1 MHSAAASSN
10 STSPSTDSGGGG
22 GNGGGG
28 GAKRSISEIDVPGTQ
43 SSPTE
48 TKSNKRQRVGSSNAT
63 IPTTLPMQPHEEL
76 LQELKGKYSIATSS
90 VIASSKINKKVTQVL
105 SHLGHVDLFSQSSVP
120 GVMMVHA
127 RANDANKMVTVME
140 IAKRQMNQAGQ
151 PWYQYN
157 RVYEVADGRGS
168 RANNPTGRAA
178 DQTVIENTVLE
189 GGDADE
195 EDEEDAF
202 EPVETAF
209 ERAIREKP
217 AEESKTTY
225 MSIFLS
231 RVPMPEL
238 QSKAYI
244 TLQTNGAEIGRPARK

>member
-1 MHSAAASSN
+1 MHSAAASS
-10 STSPSTDSGGGG
+10 SSASPSTTGS
-22 GNGGGG
+22 G
-28 GAKRSISEIDVPGTQ
+28 GAKRPVSDIDVPGTE

-48 TKSNKRQRVGSSNAT
+48 TNPNKRQRVGPSNAT
-63 IPTTLPMQPHEEL
+63 IPTTLPMQPHGEL
-76 LQELKGKYSIATSS
+76 LQELKGKYSIATTS

-168 RANNPTGRAA
+168 RANAIGRGA
-178 DQTVIENTVLE
+178 DLTVIENTVLE

-195 EDEEDAF
+195 DDEEDAF
-202 EPVETAF
+202 EPVENTF

-238 QSKAYI
+238 QSKSYI
-244 TLQTNGAEIGRPARK
+244 TLQTNGDEIGRPPRS

>member
-1 MHSAAASSN
+1 MHSAAAPSN
-10 STSPSTDSGGGG
+10 STSPATT
-22 GNGGGG
+22 GGG
-28 GAKRSISEIDVPGTQ
+28 GASGAKRSVSQVDGPGTE
-43 SSPTE
+43 SSPIE
-48 TKSNKRQRVGSSNAT
+48 TNPNKRQRVGSLNAT

-76 LQELKGKYSIATSS
+76 LQELKGKYSIATTS

-140 IAKRQMNQAGQ
+140 IAKRQMNEAGQ

-157 RVYEVADGRGS
+157 RVYEVADGRG
-168 RANNPTGRAA
+168 AKANPTGRGP
-178 DQTVIENTVLE
+178 DQAVIKNTVLE
-189 GGDADE
+189 GGDEDE

-202 EPVETAF
+202 EPLETAF

-244 TLQTNGAEIGRPARK
+244 TLQTNGTEISRPTRP

>member
-1 MHSAAASSN
+1 MHSAAAPSN
-10 STSPSTDSGGGG
+10 STSPTTTGGGG
-22 GNGGGG
+22 GS
-28 GAKRSISEIDVPGTQ
+28 GAKRSVSQIDVPGTEP
-43 SSPTE
+43 SPTE
-48 TKSNKRQRVGSSNAT
+48 TNPNKRQRVGSSNAT

-76 LQELKGKYSIATSS
+76 LQELKGKYSIATTS

-140 IAKRQMNQAGQ
+140 IAKRQMNEAGQ

-157 RVYEVADGRGS
+157 RVYEVADGRG
-168 RANNPTGRAA
+168 AKTNPTGRGA
-178 DQTVIENTVLE
+178 DQTVVENTVLE
-189 GGDADE
+189 GGDEDE

-244 TLQTNGAEIGRPARK
+244 TLQTNGTEISRPPRP

>member
-1 MHSAAASSN
+1 
-10 STSPSTDSGGGG
+10 
-22 GNGGGG
+22 
-28 GAKRSISEIDVPGTQ
+28 
-43 SSPTE
+43 
-48 TKSNKRQRVGSSNAT
+48 
-63 IPTTLPMQPHEEL
+63 MQPHEEL
-76 LQELKGKYSIATSS
+76 LQELKGKYSIATTT

-105 SHLGHVDLFSQSSVP
+105 SHLGRVDLFSQSSVP

-140 IAKRQMNQAGQ
+140 IAKRHMNQAGH

-157 RVYEVADGRGS
+157 RVYEVADGRDS
-168 RANNPTGRAA
+168 RASPNGRGA

-189 GGDADE
+189 GEAVDE
-195 EDEEDAF
+195 DDEEDAF

-209 ERAIREKP
+209 ERAVREKP

-238 QSKAYI
+238 ESKAYI
-244 TLQTNGAEIGRPARK
+244 TLQTNGAEIGRAARPPTKGGQT

>member
-1 MHSAAASSN
+1 MHSAAASS
-10 STSPSTDSGGGG
+10 SSASPSTAGA
-22 GNGGGG
+22 G
-28 GAKRSISEIDVPGTQ
+28 GAKRPVSDIDVPGTE
-43 SSPTE
+43 SSL
-48 TKSNKRQRVGSSNAT
+48 TKTNSNKRQRVGRSNAT
-63 IPTTLPMQPHEEL
+63 IPNTLPMQPHQEL
-76 LQELKGKYSIATSS
+76 LQELTGKYSIATTS

-127 RANDANKMVTVME
+127 RANDANKMVTAME

-168 RANNPTGRAA
+168 RANTAGQGAA
-178 DQTVIENTVLE
+178 QTIIENTVLE
-189 GGDADE
+189 GVDADDDDE
-195 EDEEDAF
+195 EEEDAF
-202 EPVETAF
+202 EPVENTF

-244 TLQTNGAEIGRPARK
+244 TLQTNGDEIGRPPRS

>member
-1 MHSAAASSN
+1 
-10 STSPSTDSGGGG
+10 
-22 GNGGGG
+22 
-28 GAKRSISEIDVPGTQ
+28 
-43 SSPTE
+43 
-48 TKSNKRQRVGSSNAT
+48 
-63 IPTTLPMQPHEEL
+63 
-76 LQELKGKYSIATSS
+76 
-90 VIASSKINKKVTQVL
+90 
-105 SHLGHVDLFSQSSVP
+105 
-120 GVMMVHA
+120 MVHA

-168 RANNPTGRAA
+168 RENVPTGRKA

-195 EDEEDAF
+195 DDEDDEDDAF

-209 ERAIREKP
+209 ERAVLDKP

>member
-1 MHSAAASSN
+1 
-10 STSPSTDSGGGG
+10 
-22 GNGGGG
+22 
-28 GAKRSISEIDVPGTQ
+28 
-43 SSPTE
+43 
-48 TKSNKRQRVGSSNAT
+48 
-63 IPTTLPMQPHEEL
+63 MQPHEEL
-76 LQELKGKYSIATSS
+76 LQELKGKYSIATTS
-90 VIASSKINKKVTQVL
+90 VLASSKINKKVTQVL

-140 IAKRQMNQAGQ
+140 IAKRQMNQAGH

-168 RANNPTGRAA
+168 RANPTGRAA
-178 DQTVIENTVLE
+178 DQTVVENTVLV
-189 GGDADE
+189 GDGADE
-195 EDEEDAF
+195 DDEEDAF

-238 QSKAYI
+238 ESKTYI
-244 TLQTNGAEIGRPARK
+244 TLQTNGAEIGRPPRR

>member
-10 STSPSTDSGGGG
+10 STAPSTGGGSGGG
-22 GNGGGG
+22 
-28 GAKRSISEIDVPGTQ
+28 KRPVSDIDVPGTE
-43 SSPTE
+43 SPPTQA
-48 TKSNKRQRVGSSNAT
+48 KPNKRQRVGYSTA
-63 IPTTLPMQPHEEL
+63 IMPTTLPMQPHEEI
-76 LQELKGKYSIATSS
+76 LQELKGKYSIATTS
-90 VIASSKINKKVTQVL
+90 VIASTKINKKVTQVL

-168 RANNPTGRAA
+168 RANAAGRGA

-195 EDEEDAF
+195 DDDDDAF
-202 EPVETAF
+202 EPVETTF

-244 TLQTNGAEIGRPARK
+244 TLQTNGDEIGRPLRS

>member
-10 STSPSTDSGGGG
+10 STAPGGGG
-22 GNGGGG
+22 GSAGT
-28 GAKRSISEIDVPGTQ
+28 KRPISDIDVPGTK
-43 SSPTE
+43 SSPTH
-48 TKSNKRQRVGSSNAT
+48 TKPNKRQRVGSSTAT
-63 IPTTLPMQPHEEL
+63 MPTTLPMQPHEEI
-76 LQELKGKYSIATSS
+76 LQELQGKYSIATTS
-90 VIASSKINKKVTQVL
+90 VIASTKINKKVTQVL

-120 GVMMVHA
+120 GVMMAHA
-127 RANDANKMVTVME
+127 RANDVNKMVTVME

-157 RVYEVADGRGS
+157 RVYEVADGRIPK
-168 RANNPTGRAA
+168 ANAAGRGA
-178 DQTVIENTVLE
+178 DQTVIENTVLA

-195 EDEEDAF
+195 DDEEDAF
-202 EPVETAF
+202 EPVENTF

-244 TLQTNGAEIGRPARK
+244 TLQTNGDEISRPPHS

>member
-1 MHSAAASSN
+1 
-10 STSPSTDSGGGG
+10 
-22 GNGGGG
+22 
-28 GAKRSISEIDVPGTQ
+28 
-43 SSPTE
+43 
-48 TKSNKRQRVGSSNAT
+48 
-63 IPTTLPMQPHEEL
+63 MQPHQEL
-76 LQELKGKYSIATSS
+76 LQELTGKYSIATTS

-105 SHLGHVDLFSQSSVP
+105 SHLSHVDLFSQSSVP
-120 GVMMVHA
+120 GVVMVHA

-157 RVYEVADGRGS
+157 RVYEVADGRSS
-168 RANNPTGRAA
+168 RANPTGRVAN
-178 DQTVIENTVLE
+178 QTVIENTVL
-189 GGDADE
+189 GDE

-217 AEESKTTY
+217 VEESKMTY

-244 TLQTNGAEIGRPARK
+244 TLQTNGAEIGKPTRP

>member
-1 MHSAAASSN
+1 MHSAAASS
-10 STSPSTDSGGGG
+10 SSASPSTGGGSGGSGT
-22 GNGGGG
+22 
-28 GAKRSISEIDVPGTQ
+28 KRPISDIDVPGTE
-43 SSPTE
+43 SSSIE
-48 TKSNKRQRVGSSNAT
+48 TNSNKRQRVGRSTAT
-63 IPTTLPMQPHEEL
+63 IPNTLPMQPHQEI
-76 LQELKGKYSIATSS
+76 LQELNGKYSIATTS

-105 SHLGHVDLFSQSSVP
+105 AHLGHVDLFSQTSVP

-168 RANNPTGRAA
+168 KANVAGRGV

-189 GGDADE
+189 GADADE

-202 EPVETAF
+202 EPVETTF

-217 AEESKTTY
+217 AEELKTTY

-244 TLQTNGAEIGRPARK
+244 TLQTNGADIGRPART